1 MSAYANWGAYGASKA
16 AVMHMSRTWD
26 EELREHGVRVIAHDP
41 GDMDTPMH
49 AQALPEADPATLKR
63 PEQAAR
69 ELLERIAQLILQP
82 EQVAA

>member
-1 MSAYANWGAYGASKA
+1 MRK
-16 AVMHMSRTWD
+16 
-26 EELREHGVRVIAHDP
+26 LF
-41 GDMDTPMH
+41 
-49 AQALPEADPATLKR
+49 PEADPATLKR